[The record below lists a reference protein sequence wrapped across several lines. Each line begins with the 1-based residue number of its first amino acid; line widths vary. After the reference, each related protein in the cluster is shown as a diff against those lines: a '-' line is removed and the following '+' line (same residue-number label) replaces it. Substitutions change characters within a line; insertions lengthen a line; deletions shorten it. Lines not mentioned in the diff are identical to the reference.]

1 MNPLMSTG
9 NRLHE
14 SLVDHSCARKCS
26 GIAGKRKNRGEKEMG
41 EYLTSM
47 DFLEKAGG
55 VCLLAAA
62 AAFLIA
68 LVMFFMFDIRTIFLI
83 RTGLARQAVLLSGA
97 KTEIKKDEK
106 KDDRKKTEVRI
117 VRRIIVTD
125 TDEIIP
131 LRHCAEK
138 NN

>member
-47 DFLEKAGG
+47 EFLEKAGG

-97 KTEIKKDEK
+97 KTEIKKD
-106 KDDRKKTEVRI
+106 DRKKTEVRI

>member
-1 MNPLMSTG
+1 
-9 NRLHE
+9 
-14 SLVDHSCARKCS
+14 
-26 GIAGKRKNRGEKEMG
+26 MG

-106 KDDRKKTEVRI
+106 KDERKKTEVRI

-131 LRHCAEK
+131 LRQCAEK